1 MPHACKARTLPI
13 ELIPHT
19 YSSCWSFDSNHNRAK
34 ASHSKQTNLHTQ
46 NRAWKYPKIECIYC
60 YNIPTTSADWS
71 FDCNLRESM
80 ATLIWFYL
88 VTEPLILCPL
98 QEFMSP
104 LVHSCRLMYRGCSR
118 VADRLRPET
127 EPGKVTAELSEGIA
141 QLRLPTLI
149 IGQKFL
155 ELKWAFGF
163 WVTKKIGPTG
173 TWTRIAGFRVQS
185 DNHYTIGP
193 NTTGITP
200 GGTRTHNL
208 TLRRGAPYP
217 LGHRGIGLKCS
228 RRGSNP
234 RPSAHKTNA
243 LPLSYGSCC
252 DHKLA
257 LHINT

>member
-1 MPHACKARTLPI
+1 
-13 ELIPHT
+13 
-19 YSSCWSFDSNHNRAK
+19 
-34 ASHSKQTNLHTQ
+34 
-46 NRAWKYPKIECIYC
+46 
-60 YNIPTTSADWS
+60 
-71 FDCNLRESM
+71 M

-155 ELKWAFGF
+155 KFKYAFGF
-163 WVTKKIGPTG
+163 CVMKKRGPTG

-243 LPLSYGSCC
+243 LPLSYGS
-252 DHKLA
+252 D
-257 LHINT
+257 NTCKSMFIE

>member
-1 MPHACKARTLPI
+1 
-13 ELIPHT
+13 
-19 YSSCWSFDSNHNRAK
+19 
-34 ASHSKQTNLHTQ
+34 
-46 NRAWKYPKIECIYC
+46 
-60 YNIPTTSADWS
+60 
-71 FDCNLRESM
+71 
-80 ATLIWFYL
+80 
-88 VTEPLILCPL
+88 
-98 QEFMSP
+98 MST
-104 LVHSCRLMYRGCSR
+104 SR
-118 VADRLRPET
+118 VHVATGAFVQTYASGVFKSGGPPQAGNGAGKSHRWTKWRDCTVET
-127 EPGKVTAELSEGIA
+127 SNANNRSKIFWTEVCISFLS
-141 QLRLPTLI
+141 
-149 IGQKFL
+149 L
-155 ELKWAFGF
+155 E
-163 WVTKKIGPTG
+163 KKIGPTG

-193 NTTGITP
+193 NTIGITP

-252 DHKLA
+252 DQKPA